1 MSSLHTMAI
10 VFMAALLIFFIII
23 GIWAGK
29 KNKTGGLDADVEYF
43 LGGKSTPV
51 FVLGMSYC
59 ASAVS
64 AGSFIGDPGVMSTV
78 GWPYYWI
85 PVTLVPG
92 LVITGIWIIR
102 KFRLQAEKY
111 GSMTITDYISD
122 RFQAPWLKTYL
133 TCLIVLCYLFM
144 LVSQFKG
151 CAVLLNMYTG
161 IPFNAGLIVMLIICI
176 FFVNIG
182 GLRSVA
188 WTDFFQGCFMVIM
201 SAMLVIVAICAVGG
215 FSGL

>member
-43 LGGKSTPV
+43 LGGKTTPV

-102 KFRLQAEKY
+102 KFRLQAENHRLY
-111 GSMTITDYISD
+111 
-122 RFQAPWLKTYL
+122 Q
-133 TCLIVLCYLFM
+133 
-144 LVSQFKG
+144 
-151 CAVLLNMYTG
+151 
-161 IPFNAGLIVMLIICI
+161 
-176 FFVNIG
+176 
-182 GLRSVA
+182 
-188 WTDFFQGCFMVIM
+188 
-201 SAMLVIVAICAVGG
+201 
-215 FSGL
+215 